1 MKPTRI
7 AFLLALALAAGITAG
22 CGTSEGGD
30 KAGGPAG
37 GPVVLR
43 LASTGGE
50 PPPQV
55 ADFIR
60 RVRILSR
67 RSIRIQVINQW
78 GDFAPSNEA
87 QVVRAVA
94 AGAVDL
100 SWAGSEAFDTIGNPG
115 FRALSAPMLID
126 SYRLESAVLK
136 STVPARMM
144 TSLNRVHVTG
154 LAVLGDGLRHP
165 IAVRGPLLAPAD
177 WRGKSIGTY
186 HSGVQEQAIRALRAT
201 PVVAYGPYRVHYL
214 VTGAIQGFELDM
226 LRYVSNVPVLS
237 ARYVTANVTLW
248 PLFDVLFANPARLAS
263 LTAQQ
268 RGWLSRAAEEAAA
281 RSVSLA
287 ASHEGP
293 YIKQACAM
301 GARFV
306 TATPADLAALHGAFA
321 PLYQGLEAD
330 PQTRAFIRQ
339 IQQLKKT
346 TPSGPDPAIPAR
358 CAAR

>member
-1 MKPTRI
+1 MKPTRTT
-7 AFLLALALAAGITAG
+7 FLLALALAAGVAAG
-22 CGTSEGGD
+22 CSVPAGGD
-30 KAGGPAG
+30 KAGGLAG

-43 LASTGGE
+43 MASTGGE
-50 PPPQV
+50 PPPPV

-60 RVRILSR
+60 RVRILSH

-78 GDFAPSNEA
+78 GDYAPSNEA
-87 QVVRAVA
+87 QAVRAVA
-94 AGAVDL
+94 SGTVDL
-100 SWAGSEAFDTIGNPG
+100 SWAGSEAFDRIGDPG

-126 SYRLESAVLK
+126 SYRLENAVLK
-136 STVPARMM
+136 STVPVRML
-144 TSLNRVHVTG
+144 TGLNQVHVTG
-154 LAVLGDGLRHP
+154 LAVLGEGLRHP

-186 HSGVQEQAIRALRAT
+186 RSDVQEQAIRALRAT

-214 VTGAIQGFELDM
+214 GTGAIQGFELDM
-226 LRYVSNVPVLS
+226 FRYLSNVPVLS

-248 PLFDVLFANPARLAS
+248 PLFDVLFANPARLAA

-268 RGWLSRAAEEAAA
+268 RGWLLLAAQEAAA
-281 RSVSLA
+281 SSVRLV
-287 ASHEGP
+287 ASHDGQ
-293 YIKQACAM
+293 YIKRACAM
-301 GARFV
+301 GARFA
-306 TATPADLAALHGAFA
+306 TATPADLAALRGAFA